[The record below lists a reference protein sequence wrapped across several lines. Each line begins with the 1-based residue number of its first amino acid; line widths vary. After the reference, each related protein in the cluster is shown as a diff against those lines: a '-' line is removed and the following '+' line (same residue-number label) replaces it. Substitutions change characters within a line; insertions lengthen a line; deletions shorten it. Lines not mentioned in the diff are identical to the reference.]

1 MRLMAVL
8 QDPDCDLE
16 QLDRAISNDLGV
28 SFWLLRWIN
37 SAYVSLPR
45 KVTSVR
51 DALVLLG
58 VKNVRSW
65 ALLMT
70 LAGIDDQPSELLR
83 TAMTRAKMCE
93 LVDKA
98 LGRPDLDA
106 HFTVGLFS
114 VVDTSMN
121 MRMADALDELPLAPE
136 VTAALLDQSGP
147 LGKVLSWVLSWVL
160 TYERGHFECLA
171 PAPEAA
177 PCCATPTWWR
187 SASPTRRKRATCPR
201 RGARIAS
208 QTSVTRESRRGN
220 RRNSGARPQCCGP
233 RAAGSDPQRADPSP
247 ARESTTPCCAR
258 PGARP
263 PRR

>member
-1 MRLMAVL
+1 
-8 QDPDCDLE
+8 
-16 QLDRAISNDLGV
+16 
-28 SFWLLRWIN
+28 
-37 SAYVSLPR
+37 
-45 KVTSVR
+45 VR

-93 LVDKA
+93 LVGKA

-114 VVDTSMN
+114 VVDAFTN
-121 MRMADALDELPLAPE
+121 MRMADVLDELPLAPE

-147 LGKVLSWVLSWVL
+147 LGEVLSWVL

-171 PAPEAA
+171 PAPEADTMLRDAYVVALRFADEAEAGRA
-177 PCCATPTWWR
+177 PA
-187 SASPTRRKRATCPR
+187 
-201 RGARIAS
+201 
-208 QTSVTRESRRGN
+208 
-220 RRNSGARPQCCGP
+220 
-233 RAAGSDPQRADPSP
+233 
-247 ARESTTPCCAR
+247 
-258 PGARP
+258 
-263 PRR
+263 